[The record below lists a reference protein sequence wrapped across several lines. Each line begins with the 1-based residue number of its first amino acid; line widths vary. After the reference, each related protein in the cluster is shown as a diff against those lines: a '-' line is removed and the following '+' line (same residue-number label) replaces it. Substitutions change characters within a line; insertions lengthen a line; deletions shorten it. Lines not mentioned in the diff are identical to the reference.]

1 MRQRK
6 NKTTK
11 FVSKDILIIV
21 IFTYLS
27 FVIQKEKELKI
38 VLYLK
43 KIMIYILLIVKKI
56 LSIKLNLT

>member
-21 IFTYLS
+21 IFTYT
-27 FVIQKEKELKI
+27 
-38 VLYLK
+38 
-43 KIMIYILLIVKKI
+43 ILLIISGFAYLEKVFK
-56 LSIKLNLT
+56 

>member
-21 IFTYLS
+21 IFTYT
-27 FVIQKEKELKI
+27 
-38 VLYLK
+38 
-43 KIMIYILLIVKKI
+43 ILLITSGFAYLEKVFK
-56 LSIKLNLT
+56 